1 MSNDIVFSVV
11 IPTYNRGH
19 VLSRAINSVIEQ
31 SFTNFELLIIDDGSI
46 DNTKEIVSEINDSR
60 IVYFRQD
67 NKGAPNAR
75 NTGIEIA
82 KGFYIAFLD
91 SDDCFYPYHLEN
103 ALPVLASNSNVCT
116 YTKVLVDRGNNITFL
131 KPPRAYDSNEDI
143 SEYYLC
149 DRGFVPTSTLIVP
162 SGLAIK
168 VKYDEES
175 RSGNDMDFSIRLIH
189 AGGKLVMLEK
199 PGAIC
204 YDRKVEDRLSSLNN
218 IKERLAWLE
227 RNREVITDKAY
238 YGEQGWRIAKQ
249 YSQNGNIWLAIK
261 LYFKALSKRC
271 YKPKLAIVIILQII
285 MSPQTYRKFAD
296 YLARIG
302 VQP

>member
-1 MSNDIVFSVV
+1 MSNNPVFSIV

-19 VLSRAINSVIEQ
+19 TLPRAINSVIAQ
-31 SFTNFELLIIDDGSI
+31 SFTNFELIIVDDGSI
-46 DNTKEIVSEINDSR
+46 DNTEEIVNGINDSR
-60 IVYFRQD
+60 IVFFRQD

-82 KGFYIAFLD
+82 KGYNIAFLD
-91 SDDCFYPYHLEN
+91 SDDSFYPYHLEN
-103 ALPVLASNSNVCT
+103 ALPVLGINSNICT
-116 YTKVLVDRGNNITFL
+116 YTQILVDRGNNIFFL
-131 KPPRAYDSNEDI
+131 KPPRAYDSDEDI
-143 SEYYLC
+143 SEYCLC

-162 SGLAIK
+162 SDLAIR

-175 RSGNDMDFSIRLIH
+175 RSGNDMDFAIRLIH

-199 PGAIC
+199 PGAIW
-204 YDRKVEDRLSSLNN
+204 YDQRVEDRLSSLNN
-218 IKERLAWLE
+218 IEERLAWLE
-227 RNREVITDKAY
+227 RNRKLITDKAY

-249 YSQNGNIWLAIK
+249 YSQTGNVWLAIK
-261 LYFKALSKRC
+261 LYIKALRKCC
-271 YKPKLAIVIILQII
+271 YKPKLAIVVILQII
-285 MSPQTYRKFAD
+285 MSPHTYRKFAD